1 MAESSATT
9 SSSAPGLAGPAP
21 AAATPAAPATPPA
34 AASPPAAANPSPA
47 VPQNTGI
54 LEVDDAHDGEDDDSA
69 LGVSSGDVSETA
81 SVVSSIFRYRE
92 QSGRTFHAYRD
103 RTGTGSDEFIPYF
116 LPNDESETERLDLQH
131 NLVILTQ
138 DGQLYISPAG
148 KDKPLKRVLDA
159 GCGTGI
165 WSIDFADENPE
176 TSVVGIDISPIQ
188 PSFVPPKV
196 EFFVDDLELEW
207 NYVNPFDFI
216 YTRFM
221 TGSLKN
227 WPKFF
232 DQAYKH
238 LQPGGWI
245 EICDIV
251 SPIACDDGSMTDE
264 TPLLKWSKL
273 LLEASENLGA
283 SLSSPQHY
291 KQQMID
297 AGFQN
302 VVQVD
307 YKWPTNPWPKDPKH
321 KEIGAWTQANIM
333 QALQALSIMSFT
345 KGLGWSVIEVETLL
359 AQVRK
364 DVKNKDVHAYWPII
378 VVYGQKPE

>member
-1 MAESSATT
+1 MADSSAAEPSTAPAPAPAPATT
-9 SSSAPGLAGPAP
+9 APATATTAAP
-21 AAATPAAPATPPA
+21 AAASSSAT
-34 AASPPAAANPSPA
+34 ANPAPT

-54 LEVDDAHDGEDDDSA
+54 LEVDSPAN
-69 LGVSSGDVSETA
+69 SETA
-81 SVVSSIFRYRE
+81 SVVSSIFKYRE

-131 NLVILTQ
+131 NLVLLTQ
-138 DGQLYISPAG
+138 DDRLHISPAG

-165 WSIDFADENPE
+165 WSVDFADENPE

-221 TGSLKN
+221 TGSIKN
-227 WPKFF
+227 WPMFF
-232 DQAYKH
+232 SQSFQH
-238 LQPGGWI
+238 LQPGGWL

-251 SPIACDDGSMTDE
+251 SPIACDDGTMTDE

-283 SLSSPQHY
+283 SLGSPKHY
-291 KQQMID
+291 KQQMVD
-297 AGFQN
+297 AGFEN
-302 VVQVD
+302 VVQID

-359 AQVRK
+359 AQVRR

-378 VVYGQKPE
+378 VIYGQKPE